1 MNTAGI
7 VWLVIFALSTLTF
20 FAVAAVVSVK
30 GLSDL
35 RDLLGGIK
43 RRGAGSD

>member
-7 VWLVIFALSTLTF
+7 IWLVIFALSTITF

-30 GLSDL
+30 GFSDL
-35 RDLLGGIK
+35 RDLLGGIRK
-43 RRGAGSD
+43 RGSGSD